1 MTWATER
8 LDSLKAGTAIP
19 PPIIRTLK
27 LGLIDDWG
35 EGWVRKSWRPDPDLA
50 TADGALF
57 GGYLAAL
64 ADQVLAFATMT
75 VVPHDRLFRT
85 VNLQVN
91 FLKVSRNEALGIEGR
106 VVAQTRQ
113 LITTRAEFRRPDGVL
128 IADAS
133 AQQIVMSFDQWPAEQ
148 AAVESPAPAR
158 SGEV

>member
-8 LDSLKAGTAIP
+8 LDSLKAGTAVP
-19 PPIIRTLK
+19 PPIVRTLK

-35 EGWVRKSWRPDPDLA
+35 TGWVRKSWRPDPDLA
-50 TADGALF
+50 TADGSLF

-85 VNLQVN
+85 VNLQMN
-91 FLKVSRNEALGIEGR
+91 FLKVSRNEALVVEAR

-113 LITTRAEFRRPDGVL
+113 LITTRADFRRPDGVL
-128 IADAS
+128 IADAT

-148 AAVESPAPAR
+148 AAVNALDAAPP
-158 SGEV
+158 GEV